1 MKKRLL
7 YVIELVILAV
17 LLIMCFK
24 KDEVFL
30 DITDAEFELDEET
43 GFYVSEDF
51 YLPVGTYT
59 LSAMSNDSVGSKIG
73 AIYGLEMTEGNYHAL
88 KCNDGRIA
96 EGDAV
101 KEIDFYVTG
110 KVSNAHIKLQP
121 YALGALPDV
130 TFSLVKTAAFNR
142 ILFVMALAVFAVLD
156 YFISLHKKLAE
167 RSDHTLAVN
176 ELVPIGIMLMAL
188 IPCMLDYL
196 IAGTNTLTLLIE
208 TEYLLDGDLSSVSA
222 AHLPFLWIPCLLR
235 LIGFSV
241 MDAYKLM
248 LVTLVVLFTLL
259 GKALLSKVSRCVEY
273 RMLALGLCMLNPA
286 SLYLLYSRAAI
297 IAYIGLELVL
307 IGVCMFTLS
316 MISKKEVS
324 RYHEWIVFA
333 LTLVLVFACIYFMD
347 DLTISSNVYYWYD
360 EAAFMVGG

>member
-7 YVIELVILAV
+7 YIIEFVILAV
-17 LLIMCFK
+17 LLAMCFK
-24 KDEVFL
+24 RDEVFL
-30 DITDAEFELDEET
+30 EITDAGLEINEET
-43 GFYVSEDF
+43 GIYVSEDF
-51 YLPVGTYT
+51 YLPIGTYT
-59 LSAMSNDSVGSKIG
+59 LSVKANDSAGSKIG
-73 AIYGLEMTEGNYHAL
+73 AIYGLEMTEGTYRAL
-88 KCNDGRIA
+88 KGNDGRIA

-130 TFSLVKTAAFNR
+130 AFSLVRTAAFNR
-142 ILFVMALAVFAVLD
+142 ILFVLVLIAFAVLN
-156 YFISLHKKLAE
+156 YFVRLHKRLAE
-167 RSDHTLAVN
+167 GSDWHLTVN

-188 IPCMLDYL
+188 VPCMLDYL
-196 IAGTNTLTLLIE
+196 IAGTNTLTLLTE
-208 TEYLLDGDLSSVSA
+208 TEYLLDGDFGSVSFT
-222 AHLPFLWIPCLLR
+222 HLLFLWIPCLLR

-248 LVTLVVLFTLL
+248 LVALVVLLSLL
-259 GKALLSKVSRCVEY
+259 GKKLLGKVSNRVEY
-273 RMLALGLCMLNPA
+273 RMLALGFCMLNPI
-286 SLYLLYSRAAI
+286 SLYLLYVKAAI
-297 IAYIGLELVL
+297 IAYIGLEVVLV
-307 IGVCMFTLS
+307 GVCMFVLS

-324 RYHEWIVFA
+324 RYHAWIVFA
-333 LTLVLVFACIYFMD
+333 LTLVLTFACIYFMD